1 MRMKLFI
8 LVVLVCT
15 CSVSQ
20 SADDSNTHNITVV
33 YAANLPDI
41 MDEKKAGLAELHS
54 LINSIRNNKKSVLFI
69 HGGNSLAPS
78 TLSSFDLGVH
88 MIDILNTMKPVAMAV
103 AKHELIYQEDE
114 LTLRAYEAAF
124 PMLSANIYDPSL
136 DGNLDGLEKSRLV
149 EIGGV
154 TVGILAATSQ
164 DAMIESV
171 PKRIQIFDVVKSTRI
186 EAMFLRNC
194 GANIIIALFDSNT
207 PQLIQLLEDKVVD
220 VIIAPNLGDE
230 NILTNTAGLMISPT
244 SRGDFAV
251 VLNLSVVKGMTSGS
265 LNWQSN
271 TSFNELKNY
280 DPDPEIKELIKSYTI
295 QVSQL
300 LNKRVGL
307 ITTPLD
313 TRKKLSRTQE
323 TGFGNLLTDALRS
336 TMKSDIALINGG
348 TIRGNRTY
356 EAGIELRRR
365 DIQVE
370 LAHRNY
376 AVKVEITG
384 EQIWTALEHGFS
396 KIKSASGR
404 FPHVSGMTIQYSPSA
419 KTGSRVQ
426 TISIGGEPIDFK
438 KTYTLA
444 TNDYLLKGGD
454 GYLMLKGLSLIQV
467 GRKTLVWQV
476 VQNFLTNRK
485 TVSPKIEGRIVIV
498 SP

>member
-1 MRMKLFI
+1 
-8 LVVLVCT
+8 
-15 CSVSQ
+15 
-20 SADDSNTHNITVV
+20 
-33 YAANLPDI
+33 
-41 MDEKKAGLAELHS
+41 
-54 LINSIRNNKKSVLFI
+54 
-69 HGGNSLAPS
+69 
-78 TLSSFDLGVH
+78 
-88 MIDILNTMKPVAMAV
+88 
-103 AKHELIYQEDE
+103 
-114 LTLRAYEAAF
+114 
-124 PMLSANIYDPSL
+124 
-136 DGNLDGLEKSRLV
+136 
-149 EIGGV
+149 
-154 TVGILAATSQ
+154 
-164 DAMIESV
+164 MIESV